1 SALNLDNKLLLRT
14 LVPALVLAG
23 PGLLLSAAIV
33 GGFLS
38 WLTPLSV
45 GECTAFGTL
54 IAATDPVAVIALFK
68 ELCVPEG
75 LTMLVEGESMLN
87 DATAIVLFELV
98 MAVVAS
104 EGVEA
109 VTALERA
116 PLNVFAVLGGG
127 VLTGGIIAAVME
139 YSAALA
145 KKRLLDSGYCLCD
158 YCLCCFPGCRTLLAC
173 FWLDCCIDSR
183 VSGGRASDFRLSR
196 EFRTYLHDFWDHAAF
211 IANSLI
217 FLLLGLTTAG
227 FINQFDSS
235 TPRLWSSIAWAVVAA
250 LLARGVVVFTLTP

>member
-1 SALNLDNKLLLRT
+1 MANSP
-14 LVPALVLAG
+14 V
-23 PGLLLSAAIV
+23 S
-33 GGFLS
+33 GG
-38 WLTPLSV
+38 
-45 GECTAFGTL
+45 CTAFGTL

-116 PLNVFAVLGGG
+116 PLNIFAVLGGG

-145 KKRLLDSGYCLCD
+145 KKD
-158 YCLCCFPGCRTLLAC
+158 YLIQATVSVIIAYAAFLVAEHYLH
-173 FWLDCCIDSR
+173 
-183 VSGGRASDFRLSR
+183 VSGLIAVLTAGLVVGRASDFRLSR

>member
-1 SALNLDNKLLLRT
+1 MAKFPVS
-14 LVPALVLAG
+14 
-23 PGLLLSAAIV
+23 
-33 GGFLS
+33 GG
-38 WLTPLSV
+38 
-45 GECTAFGTL
+45 CTAFGTL

-139 YSAALA
+139 DCAALA
-145 KKRLLDSGYCLCD
+145 KKD
-158 YCLCCFPGCRTLLAC
+158 YLIQATVSVIIAYAAFLVAEHYLH
-173 FWLDCCIDSR
+173 
-183 VSGGRASDFRLSR
+183 VSGL
-196 EFRTYLHDFWDHAAF
+196 
-211 IANSLI
+211 IAVL
-217 FLLLGLTTAG
+217 TAG
-227 FINQFDSS
+227 
-235 TPRLWSSIAWAVVAA
+235 LVVGA
-250 LLARGVVVFTLTP
+250 LATFASLGKSGRICTTSGIMPPLSPIV